1 MNTKIIILGSQGFIG
16 TNLINYL
23 SQFKY
28 LILSVG
34 KKNNFFKNK
43 KIKHFKEDIYKSK
56 KFYKYLDSSS
66 IIIFLSASK
75 FNFNDIKKFKKM
87 INIFK
92 NKKIKKFLFLSS
104 ASVYGN
110 NNNIK
115 SELVLKKP
123 INKQG
128 KFFVKFENTIIE
140 ALKNSKTS
148 YTILRTFNVFG
159 KFRKKGGMIES
170 FIQKL
175 LRSDNTFHAAGL
187 HNLRSYIH
195 VDDLCKIILK
205 LSFKKKNLILN
216 VCNPNYIFS
225 LKDICIRVYKITKK
239 NFLKVIIKKNKNIIQ
254 NSVCIPKKLLK
265 MNILKFN
272 NNFDLEL
279 KKIIKK
285 YSIL

>member
-16 TNLINYL
+16 TNLINHL
-23 SQFKY
+23 SQLKY
-28 LILSVG
+28 LILSIG

-43 KIKHFKEDIYKSK
+43 KIKHIKADIYKSK
-56 KFYKYLDSSS
+56 KFYKYIDSSS

-75 FNFNDIKKFKKM
+75 FNFNDIEKFKKLV
-87 INIFK
+87 NIFK
-92 NKKIKKFLFLSS
+92 NRKIKKLLFLSS

-123 INKQG
+123 VNKQG
-128 KFFVKFENTIIE
+128 KFFIKFENAIIE
-140 ALKNSKTS
+140 SLKNSKTS

-159 KFRKKGGMIES
+159 KLRKKGGMIES

-175 LRSDNTFHAAGL
+175 LKGDNTFHASGL
-187 HNLRSYIH
+187 NNLRSYIH
-195 VDDLCKIILK
+195 VNDLCKIILK

-225 LKDICIRVYKITKK
+225 LKDICICVYKITKK
-239 NFLKVIIKKNKNIIQ
+239 KFLKIIIKKNKNIIQ

-265 MNILKFN
+265 MNFFKFN
-272 NNFDLEL
+272 KNFDLEL
-279 KKIIKK
+279 KKIIKEN
-285 YSIL
+285 SL